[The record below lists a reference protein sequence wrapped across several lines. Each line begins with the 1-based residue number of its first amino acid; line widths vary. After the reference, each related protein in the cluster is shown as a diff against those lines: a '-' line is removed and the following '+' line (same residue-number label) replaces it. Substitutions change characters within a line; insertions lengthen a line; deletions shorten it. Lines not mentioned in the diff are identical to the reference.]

1 MGRGRSPREA
11 VAAARNHS
19 ECSVGSRSLGGRQG
33 WGHPLPPAGAVWCLG
48 VGVAERSVDVSKQH
62 FTAALFSET
71 SEPFSLKLPSKFQP
85 EADAQY
91 GKHQSEVTR
100 LAQRSRRAIRGS
112 LRALADRW
120 MWRCDPQSL
129 QQPGGDGATR
139 DPVQLW
145 ASVALLQ
152 AGRDTQHHPAR
163 RSPAACPA
171 SAEHVPGHCCLR
183 YPGTQ
188 QRGLGRGRWGLPN
201 SRGCCGGCAARG
213 NPSRGG
219 SAAVG
224 LGCALITVQILS
236 RQHAGLGRLY
246 YLQRG
251 SGSL

>member
-1 MGRGRSPREA
+1 MG
-11 VAAARNHS
+11 
-19 ECSVGSRSLGGRQG
+19 LGA
-33 WGHPLPPAGAVWCLG
+33 PPASCAAPGCSWGPAGTVWCLG

-100 LAQRSRRAIRGS
+100 VAQRSRQAIMGS
-112 LRALADRW
+112 LRALANRW
-120 MWRCDPQSL
+120 MWRCSPQSL

-139 DPVQLW
+139 DPVQPW
-145 ASVALLQ
+145 ASAALLQ
-152 AGRDTQHHPAR
+152 AGRDTQHHPAS
-163 RSPAACPA
+163 SPTACPA
-171 SAEHVPGHCCLR
+171 SAEHAPGLLCPLPWLCCCLQ

-188 QRGLGRGRWGLPN
+188 QRGLGWGRWGLPS

-236 RQHAGLGRLY
+236 RQRAGLGRLY